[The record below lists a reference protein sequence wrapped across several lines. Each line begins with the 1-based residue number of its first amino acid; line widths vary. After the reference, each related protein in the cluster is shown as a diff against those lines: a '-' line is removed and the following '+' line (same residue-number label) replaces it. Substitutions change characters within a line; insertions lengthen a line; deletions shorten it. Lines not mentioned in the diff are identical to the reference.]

1 VLRAVVAANVHRPVH
16 HDPLLTPPS
25 FAASLVVGEQA
36 PSFLAAWWLR
46 TAMELRRLRRTGRPG
61 VGDLA
66 GLALTA
72 AASGALLAAMARAR
86 RSEDELH
93 AALSTLVGEAE
104 LQARPRSHHAGAW
117 LPWVDGRGDRRKT
130 RGVVYADVGTHRLKL
145 DVYEPVASAPP
156 GCRRPAIMQIHGGAW
171 VVGSKEEQGVPL
183 LNHLARNGWV
193 GFNVEYRLSP
203 NAKFPTHLQDC
214 KRALAWIREHAD
226 DYDID
231 PGFVAVT
238 GGSAGGHLCAL
249 MALTAG
255 DPHFQ
260 PGFEGADTTVQAAVP
275 FYGVYDLTDRDRD
288 QIDRFVRFLEVVVM
302 GSHPEQDPE
311 GWAAYSPVDRVHPE
325 APPMMLVH
333 GSDDVLVPVAGAR
346 RFAALLRRFSQQPV
360 VYAELTGA
368 QHAFDM
374 LPSIRTVHT
383 VEHVE
388 RFLHHLWVEHLRGSG
403 RGDALCAPGPDR
415 PDDR

>member
-1 VLRAVVAANVHRPVH
+1 VAATVHRPVH
-16 HDPLLTPPS
+16 HDPVLTLPS
-25 FAASLVVGEQA
+25 FVVSLVAGEQA
-36 PSFLAAWWLR
+36 PSLLGIWALR
-46 TAMELRRLRRTGRPG
+46 TAAELRRARRAGG
-61 VGDLA
+61 A
-66 GLALTA
+66 GLADRAGLGLTV
-72 AASGALLAAMARAR
+72 AASGALVAAMGTAL
-86 RSEDELH
+86 RSEEELH
-93 AALSTLVGEAE
+93 AALSTVLDEDE
-104 LQARPRSHHAGAW
+104 LRARPRCHRGGAW
-117 LPWVDGRGDRRKT
+117 MPWVDGRGDRRKT

-145 DVYEPVASAPP
+145 DVYEPKEQLRT
-156 GCRRPAIMQIHGGAW
+156 GERRPAIMQIHGGAW

-226 DYDID
+226 DYGIE

-249 MALTAG
+249 MALTAD
-255 DPHFQ
+255 DPFFQ
-260 PGFEGADTTVQAAVP
+260 PGFEDADTSVQAAVP

-311 GWAAYSPVDRVHPE
+311 GWAAYSPIDRVHPD
-325 APPMMLVH
+325 APPTMLLH
-333 GSDDVLVPVAGAR
+333 GSNDVLVPVAGAR
-346 RFAALLRRFSQQPV
+346 RFAALLGEVSRNPV

-368 QHAFDM
+368 QHAFDI
-374 LPSIRTVHT
+374 LPGIRTVHT

-388 RFLHHLWVEHLRGSG
+388 RFLHHFWVRHLGG
-403 RGDALCAPGPDR
+403 RGPAAPVRDGLPAVGGSR
-415 PDDR
+415 EG